1 MRILVV
7 EDEQKVA
14 NALREGLQGER
25 YDVVVERTGEG
36 AFFRMTTEQFDA
48 ILLDLTL
55 PGRDGIEILKA
66 MRDRGMKTP
75 VLVLTARDTVQDRI
89 VGLDSGADDYLIKPF
104 AFAELLARIRAL
116 VRRGRV
122 AEAPRLAAGD
132 LEVELITRKVTRGGQ
147 PIELT
152 VREFELLEY
161 LLRHQGQVVSR
172 ELLARDVWK
181 ETARTTPLDNVIDVH
196 IARLRRKVD
205 ADQPSQA
212 DSHRARRRI
221 HAPRGRAVTRWWRSH
236 SVRVR
241 LTLWYVAAMVVVLG
255 VYAALVFVFVS
266 RNASA
271 ALDSR
276 LRGDFQWASAMIDQT
291 PEGGITWYEMEELT
305 EEERPWLQV
314 WSVDGQRA
322 VSELRGAAASA
333 ARKPASS
340 PSVRTTVSSPSR
352 PPTRRCAC

>member
-1 MRILVV
+1 VRILVV

-55 PGRDGIEILKA
+55 PGRDGLEILKVI
-66 MRDRGMKTP
+66 RERGQKTP
-75 VLVLTARDTVQDRI
+75 VLVLTARDTLQDRVI
-89 VGLDSGADDYLIKPF
+89 GLDSGADDYLIKPF

-116 VRRGRV
+116 VRRGRA

-205 ADQPSQA
+205 ADQA
-212 DSHRARRRI
+212 TKLI
-221 HAPRGRAVTRWWRSH
+221 HTVRGVGF
-236 SVRVR
+236 
-241 LTLWYVAAMVVVLG
+241 M
-255 VYAALVFVFVS
+255 
-266 RNASA
+266 
-271 ALDSR
+271 
-276 LRGDFQWASAMIDQT
+276 LR
-291 PEGGITWYEMEELT
+291 EGE
-305 EEERPWLQV
+305 P
-314 WSVDGQRA
+314 
-322 VSELRGAAASA
+322 
-333 ARKPASS
+333 
-340 PSVRTTVSSPSR
+340 
-352 PPTRRCAC
+352 